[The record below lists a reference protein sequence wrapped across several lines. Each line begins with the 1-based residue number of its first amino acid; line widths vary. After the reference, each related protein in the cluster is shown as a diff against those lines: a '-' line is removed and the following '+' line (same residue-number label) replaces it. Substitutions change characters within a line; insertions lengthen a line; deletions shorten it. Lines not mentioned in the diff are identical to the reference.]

1 MNDTVNEQA
10 KDPANNKAEDKSE
23 FNWVTARAACTP
35 PKVFAELRRQVE
47 EDLKTRN
54 DLRPKNA
61 PYEFSLDGNID
72 QFTVLLKAKDL
83 NRSITLKLAEQAIEV
98 LDDQGN
104 PMFHVTLTMNDQGEC
119 KLHANEQEREYWQ
132 VRRMALE
139 DLMF

>member
-61 PYEFSLDGNID
+61 S
-72 QFTVLLKAKDL
+72 V
-83 NRSITLKLAEQAIEV
+83 
-98 LDDQGN
+98 
-104 PMFHVTLTMNDQGEC
+104 
-119 KLHANEQEREYWQ
+119 
-132 VRRMALE
+132 
-139 DLMF
+139 